1 MAIKRNETQRN
12 MLTLTETIKKQQ
24 KGQNNENF
32 ILRFL
37 DSMRISIQY
46 FQNGKYYP
54 ETIIV
59 VVNDDDYR

>member
-1 MAIKRNETQRN
+1 MAIKKAEKKKKYADFNGNNQK
-12 MLTLTETIKKQQ
+12 IK